1 MFLKYN
7 LFALYWALTIALL
20 TLFPAKHLP
29 NLVTWDLLHFDKVI
43 HIGMF
48 GILTFLLI
56 IGFKKQYRYMILRYN
71 AIKAALGLS
80 FAYGVIIEFIQ
91 FFVPNRGFQFGDI
104 LADAIGCFIA
114 YIFFKLIYKH

>member
-7 LFALYWALTIALL
+7 LFAIYWAIVIALL

-29 NLVTWDLLHFDKVI
+29 NVVTWDFLHFDKVI

-56 IGFKKQYRYMILRYN
+56 IGFKKQFRYMNLRYY
-71 AIKAALGLS
+71 AIRASLGIAFL
-80 FAYGVIIEFIQ
+80 YGVLVEIVQEY
-91 FFVPNRGFQFGDI
+91 VPNRGFQLGDI
-104 LADAIGCFIA
+104 LADAVGCFLA
-114 YIFFKLIYKH
+114 YILFKLIYKY